1 MATVL
6 TESGPVEVSAGP
18 GLVGELWLAR
28 PDTEKVSDW
37 TMKPEGLCKG
47 DICMPVP
54 TDRTDEF
61 VRDDR
66 VNLAAFWQ
74 RMNKPLAHSADG
86 DVWVL
91 GEDAE
96 DRTAGLTSLDAPD
109 FALPDLDGKL
119 HSLSDYRGK
128 KVLLATWASW

>member
-1 MATVL
+1 
-6 TESGPVEVSAGP
+6 
-18 GLVGELWLAR
+18 
-28 PDTEKVSDW
+28 
-37 TMKPEGLCKG
+37 
-47 DICMPVP
+47 
-54 TDRTDEF
+54 
-61 VRDDR
+61 
-66 VNLAAFWQ
+66 
-74 RMNKPLAHSADG
+74 MNKPLAHSADG